1 MLPAMLLQATP
12 HVLTPFLQQPGHLV
26 LDGALATELERRG
39 ADLHDPLWSARVLL
53 EQPELIRQVHLDYFH
68 AGADVA
74 TTATYQATFEGL
86 AARGL
91 SHEEAAARMQLAV
104 QLACEARDSFWRA
117 WGAPEGAA
125 HWRGRHRPLVA
136 ASIGPYGAMR
146 ADGSEYRGGY
156 GLSRQALKDFHRPR
170 LALLARSGA
179 DLLACETLPS
189 LEEALALAELL
200 DELRRAPDL
209 AGLGAWISFS
219 CRDEAHTCEG
229 QRLADCAAALEGF
242 AGVLALGVNCTAPQH
257 VAALLDSARP
267 FTTKPLLA
275 YPNAGERYDPV
286 AKVWQPDPAC
296 AHRPLAEMAMDW
308 ERAGARLIGGCCRT
322 TPQDISALLARWTAQ
337 A

>member
-1 MLPAMLLQATP
+1 MVVISLL
-12 HVLTPFLQQPGHLV
+12 VVVF
-26 LDGALATELERRG
+26 
-39 ADLHDPLWSARVLL
+39 
-53 EQPELIRQVHLDYFH
+53 
-68 AGADVA
+68 
-74 TTATYQATFEGL
+74 
-86 AARGL
+86 
-91 SHEEAAARMQLAV
+91 
-104 QLACEARDSFWRA
+104 
-117 WGAPEGAA
+117 
-125 HWRGRHRPLVA
+125 
-136 ASIGPYGAMR
+136 
-146 ADGSEYRGGY
+146 GGY

-170 LALLARSGA
+170 LTLLARSGA

-200 DELRRAPDL
+200 DELRQAPDL
-209 AGLGAWISFS
+209 ADLGAWISFS
-219 CRDEAHTCEG
+219 CQDGAHTCEG

-267 FTTKPLLA
+267 FTSKPLLA